1 MRIVSMQVLPGAN
14 VYSLKPV
21 LRIRL
26 DLEDLAEVPTNRLP
40 AFGERLVA
48 SLPGLAGHCCS
59 RGYPGGFMERLA
71 EGTYLAHV
79 FEHVVLELQCAAGY
93 AVSFGRARAASPSG
107 VYEVVVALREAT
119 AATAAAREAIVLLQS
134 LLTGGDFDAA
144 AAVARIRQAG
154 EAAALGPS
162 TGALAAAAARRGI
175 PVTRLAGE
183 DFLILGYG
191 RCQQRLWATLTGR
204 TSALA
209 ADLAGDKDLTK
220 RVLAD
225 GGLPVPEGVVVESAA
240 AALAALASLGGPL
253 AVKPA
258 GANQGKGVTLRVE
271 SAAEM
276 ERAFAIAAEFDE
288 RVIVEE
294 YVPGR
299 QYRLC
304 VVAGKLAAAAERIPA
319 YVMGDGVASVR
330 ELVVEAN
337 RDPLRGEG
345 HDRPLTKIVI
355 DAVALGVLAR
365 QQLTPQDVPAKGQV
379 VYIREN
385 ANLSTGGTA
394 VDVTDVVH
402 PDNGLLA
409 ERAAT
414 LLGLDVAGVDMVAE
428 NIAKSIMGGG
438 GAIIEVNA
446 APGIRMHHY
455 PAAGKPRD
463 VAAAIVD
470 SLFPPASDGRVPVI
484 AVTGTNGKTTVSRI
498 IGHIWQLAGY
508 NVGMT
513 TTDGIYIGGRRV
525 LAGDTTGP
533 ASAKTVL
540 TDPQVEVA
548 VLETARGG
556 LLRGGL
562 AFNGCDVGIITNV
575 SEDHLGQDGIES
587 IEDLV
592 YIKSLLLEVV
602 RPGGFALLNAD
613 DPNVTA
619 LRARAKGDIVYFST
633 EPDNLVIRRHL
644 SVGGKAFFIK
654 DGCIHAACG
663 GLGRMIVRVAS
674 VPVTLGGL
682 ALHNAQNAVIA
693 AAACYCLKVPV
704 AYIRQGLASFAQN
717 PGRLN
722 ILEVGDFRVCVDY
735 GHNPAGYQA
744 LVNTVKRL
752 GAGRLVGVIGAPGDR
767 RDDVLIHVGR
777 IAGRGFDY
785 IYVKE
790 DTDLRGRRPGETAG
804 LLQQGVLEA
813 GLPPERLTT
822 VLAEDAA
829 VKAALAAA
837 QPGDL
842 VVVFYEKYE
851 KVMAVIETFHERFSR
866 QPAEQ
871 APGYGLPV
879 VAASRF

>member
-14 VYSLKPV
+14 IHSLSPV
-21 LRIRL
+21 LRVRL
-26 DLEDLAEVPTNRLP
+26 DLEDLAEVPTSALAP
-40 AFGERLVA
+40 FGQRLVA
-48 SLPGLAGHCCS
+48 ALPGLSAHCCS
-59 RGYPGGFMERLA
+59 RGYPGGFVERLA

-79 FEHVVLELQCAAGY
+79 FEHVVIELQCAAGY
-93 AVSFGRARAASPSG
+93 EVSFGRARAASPSG
-107 VYEVVVALREAT
+107 VYEVVVAFREA
-119 AATAAAREAIVLLQS
+119 AVATAAAGEAMALLKA
-134 LLTGGDFDAA
+134 LIAGRDFDAS
-144 AAVARIRQAG
+144 AAVARVRQAG

-162 TGALAAAAARRGI
+162 TGAIAEAAARRGI
-175 PVTRLAGE
+175 PVSRLEGE
-183 DFLILGYG
+183 DLLIMGYG
-191 RCQQRLWATLTGR
+191 RCQQRVWATLTGR

-209 ADLAGDKDLTK
+209 ADLAGDKNLTK

-225 GGLPVPEGVVVESAA
+225 GGLPVPDGVVVETAA
-240 AALAALASLGGPL
+240 AAVAAMGFLKGPL
-253 AVKPA
+253 AVKPV
-258 GANQGKGVTLRVE
+258 GANQGKGVTLQV
-271 SAAEM
+271 SGAAEM
-276 ERAFAIAAEFDE
+276 ERAFAIAATFDE
-288 RVIVEE
+288 RVLVEE
-294 YVPGR
+294 FVPGR

-304 VVAGKLAAAAERIPA
+304 VVDGKLAAAAERIPA
-319 YVMGDGVASVR
+319 YVMGDGASSVR
-330 ELVVEAN
+330 ELVVAAN
-337 RDPLRGEG
+337 RDPRRGEG
-345 HDRPLTKIVI
+345 HDKPLTKMII
-355 DAVALGVLAR
+355 DAVAVGVLAR
-365 QQLTPQDVPAKGQV
+365 QKLTPRSVPAKGQV

-394 VDVTDVVH
+394 VDVTDAVH
-402 PDNGLLA
+402 PDNVLLV

-428 NIAKSIMGGG
+428 NIAKSIMGGS

-455 PAAGKPRD
+455 PSAGKPRD
-463 VAAAIVD
+463 VAARIVD
-470 SLFPPASDGRVPVI
+470 SLFPPASDGRIPVI
-484 AVTGTNGKTTVSRI
+484 AVTGTNGKTTVSRL

-508 NVGMT
+508 TVGMT

-556 LLRGGL
+556 LVRGGL
-562 AFNGCDVGIITNV
+562 GFSGCDVGIITNV

-587 IEDLV
+587 VEDLV

-633 EPDNLVIRRHL
+633 EPDNLLIRRHL

-654 DGCIHAACG
+654 DGCIYAACG

-682 ALHNAQNAVIA
+682 ALHNVQNAVIA

-704 AYIRQGLASFAQN
+704 PCIRQGLASFAQN

-722 ILEVGDFRVCVDY
+722 IFEVGDFRVCVDY

-767 RDDVLIHVGR
+767 RDDVIVHVGR
-777 IAGRGFDY
+777 IAGRGFNA

-790 DTDLRGRRPGETAG
+790 DSDLRGRQPGETAG
-804 LLQQGVLEA
+804 LLLQGVMEA
-813 GLPPERLTT
+813 GFDPERVTT
-822 VLAEDAA
+822 VLAEDEA
-829 VKAALAAA
+829 VQAALAGAR
-837 QPGDL
+837 PDDL
-842 VVVFYEKYE
+842 VVVFYERYD
-851 KVMAVIETFHERFSR
+851 KVMAVIDSFRENFSR
-866 QPAEQ
+866 RPAEQ
-871 APGYGLPV
+871 APDYRLPV
-879 VAASRF
+879 ALASRF

>member
-14 VYSLKPV
+14 VYSLSPV
-21 LRIRL
+21 VRVRL
-26 DLEDLAEVPTNRLP
+26 DLEEFAEVPTVELP
-40 AFGERLVA
+40 SFNKRLVEL
-48 SLPGLAGHCCS
+48 LPGLADHSCS
-59 RGYPGGFMERLA
+59 RGYPGGFVERLA

-79 FEHVVLELQCAAGY
+79 FEHVVIELQCAAGY
-93 AVSFGRARAASPSG
+93 EVSFGRARAASPPE
-107 VYEVVVALREAT
+107 VYEVVVAFCEAA
-119 AATAAAREAIVLLQS
+119 AATAAAKEAGALIEALLA
-134 LLTGGDFDAA
+134 GKDFDAA
-144 AAVARIRQAG
+144 AAVQRVRRAG

-162 TGALAAAAARRGI
+162 TGAIAAAAERRGI
-175 PVTRLAGE
+175 PVTRLEGE
-183 DFLILGYG
+183 DLLILGYG
-191 RCQQRLWATLTGR
+191 ACQQRVWATLTGR

-209 ADLAGDKDLTK
+209 TDLAGDKDLTK

-225 GGLPVPEGVVVESAA
+225 GGLPVPDGVVVESAA
-240 AALAALASLGGPL
+240 AAVATLAFLHGPL
-253 AVKPA
+253 AVKPV
-258 GANQGKGVTLRVE
+258 GANQGKGVTLRVTG
-271 SAAEM
+271 AAEM
-276 ERAFAIAAEFDE
+276 ERAFAVAAAFDK
-288 RVIVEE
+288 RVLIEE

-304 VVAGKLAAAAERIPA
+304 VVGGKLAAAAERIPA
-319 YVMGDGVASVR
+319 YVIGDGVGSVR
-330 ELVVEAN
+330 ELVAEAN

-345 HDRPLTKIVI
+345 HDRPLTKMII
-355 DAVALGVLAR
+355 DAVAVGVLAR
-365 QQLTPQDVPAKGQV
+365 QRLTPQDVPAKGQV

-402 PDNGLLA
+402 PDNVMLA

-414 LLGLDVAGVDMVAE
+414 ILGLDVAGVDMVAG
-428 NIAKSIMGGG
+428 NIAESIIGGN

-455 PAAGKPRD
+455 PSAGRPRD
-463 VAAAIVD
+463 VAAKIVD
-470 SLFPPASDGRVPVI
+470 SLFPPATDGRIPVI

-562 AFNGCDVGIITNV
+562 AFNGCDVGVITNV

-633 EPDNLVIRRHL
+633 EPDNLVVRRHL
-644 SVGGKAFFIK
+644 SVGGKAFFIM
-654 DGCIHAACG
+654 DGCIYAACG

-682 ALHNAQNAVIA
+682 ALHNVQNAVIA
-693 AAACYCLKVPV
+693 AAACYCMRVPMT
-704 AYIRQGLASFAQN
+704 YIRQGLASFAQN

-722 ILEVGDFRVCVDY
+722 IFEVGDFRVCVDY

-744 LVNTVKRL
+744 LINTVKRL

-790 DTDLRGRRPGETAG
+790 DSDLRGRRAGETAG
-804 LLQQGVLEA
+804 LLRQGVLEA
-813 GLPPERLTT
+813 GFPAERVET
-822 VLAEDAA
+822 VLAEDEA
-829 VKAALAAA
+829 VQAALAAA
-837 QPGDL
+837 RPQDL
-842 VVVFYEKYE
+842 VVVFYEKYD
-851 KVMAVIETFHERFSR
+851 KVMAVFDAFREGFSR
-866 QPAEQ
+866 QPVE
-871 APGYGLPV
+871 L
-879 VAASRF
+879 VAGCVSPAALAGHF